1 MLNLSTKSILKVT
14 VPIMLGTFIQNI
26 VLITDSVLVNRLGTT
41 DFDAANNAGLLYICF
56 FMLLRGLGDGTQIQ
70 IAKEYG
76 QSKFEGIKNTL
87 SNSFLLQIILSCI
100 LFSFLFFFKDVL
112 LNSVVKSDAIKLKM
126 ELFLD
131 YRSWGIFFAG
141 LQVSIIAFFIGVGR
155 TNIIIA
161 STLILAFSNVFLDFG
176 LIFGMFGLPNMGLKG
191 AALASTISEGLTF
204 VYLFINLLYNL
215 EFKEF
220 HFNPLKEKIYTLK
233 TKLLLK
239 LSYPLMIRGFIS
251 LSTWFVFFSLIEQ
264 MGELELESAHVVRN
278 LFFLT
283 FIPIF
288 GFGSSTRTYVA
299 YYFGRGDYKNIKKAI
314 LKLIILSTIFYVIIF
329 HGAILYPEI
338 LVRLIT
344 KNELIIDTSAQILH
358 IIFWSMLLY
367 AVVNVIYNTISALGK
382 TLLSLFIEIIAISLY
397 LISTYLVILKWNWS
411 IVNIWYVE
419 FIYFLT
425 LGILSFIYLYYYNKK
440 IKHE

>member
-100 LFSFLFFFKDVL
+100 LFSFLFFFKDVF

-204 VYLFINLLYNL
+204 VYLFINLLYNP